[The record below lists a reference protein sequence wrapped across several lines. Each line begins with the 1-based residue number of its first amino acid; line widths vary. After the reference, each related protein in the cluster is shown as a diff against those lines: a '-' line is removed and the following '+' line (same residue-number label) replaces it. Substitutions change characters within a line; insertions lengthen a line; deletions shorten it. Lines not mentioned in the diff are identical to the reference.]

1 MDTRETSDPCAFN
14 KLFARN
20 VPHILEKIFL
30 SFDNEESVVNHDSFK
45 SCLTVC
51 KKWNKFLMSDSF
63 RKRAASTFDEW
74 LLVAAF
80 DGRAGDVEH
89 LIYMGGDPDTVF
101 EDDEDDPDKL
111 SEDDYG
117 WTALHFAASKGHK
130 DVVKVLLDEGAMPN
144 RADNKGRT
152 PLTKAVSNGN
162 EYVVKLLL
170 DGGAD
175 PNIGIQSRMPPLHLA
190 AREGHTDIAKML
202 LDSGADITKV
212 DEYGSTPIEKA
223 EISERDDVVKLL
235 QDYENNVYY
244 PGCTCSKCQKI

>member
-14 KLFARN
+14 RLFARN

-80 DGRAGDVEH
+80 WGRAGDVKH
-89 LIYMGGDPDTVF
+89 LIYIGGDPD
-101 EDDEDDPDKL
+101 KA
-111 SEDDYG
+111 SEDEFG
-117 WTALHFAASKGHK
+117 WTALHFAASNGHK
-130 DVVKVLLDEGAMPN
+130 DVVKVLLDEGATPKG
-144 RADNKGRT
+144 ADKEGRT
-152 PLTKAVSNGN
+152 PLTVAVSHGK

-175 PNIGIQSRMPPLHLA
+175 PDIGIQSGMPPLHYA
-190 AREGHTDIAKML
+190 AYKGHIDIAKML
-202 LDSGADITKV
+202 LDRGADIAKV
-212 DEYGSTPIEKA
+212 DKFGDTPIGVAALNGHE
-223 EISERDDVVKLL
+223 DVVKLL
-235 QDYENNVYY
+235 HEFAMM
-244 PGCTCSKCQKI
+244 